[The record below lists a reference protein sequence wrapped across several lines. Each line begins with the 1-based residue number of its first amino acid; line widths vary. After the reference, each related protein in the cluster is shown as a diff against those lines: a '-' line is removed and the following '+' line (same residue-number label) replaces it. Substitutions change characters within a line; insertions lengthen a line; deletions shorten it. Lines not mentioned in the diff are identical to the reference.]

1 LTAVPKIAADTV
13 AEHIA
18 QQEAAVIAAASRLF
32 AERGVAQVSLAT
44 IASEVGLARNS
55 LYRYFPDKG
64 HILAAW
70 FRAELAPLQEAST
83 AIASADQPA
92 DERLEAW
99 LGLHLDYLTAPE
111 HQAMMS
117 AATEMPTVTDDV
129 RADIAEGHR
138 NLYATLG
145 IIVEDLLRDTDPPRD
160 SRVVTMLITGLLRSS
175 ADLVVGSGAD
185 ADVVRGE
192 LLRTSRAAVV

>member
-1 LTAVPKIAADTV
+1 MPKIAADTV

-32 AERGVAQVSLAT
+32 AERGVGQVSLAT

-83 AIASADQPA
+83 AIATDGRPA
-92 DERLEAW
+92 TERLDAW
-99 LGLHLDYLTAPE
+99 LRLHLDYLTAPE

-117 AATEMPTVTDDV
+117 AATEMSALTDDV
-129 RADIAEGHR
+129 RTDIADGHR
-138 NLYATLG
+138 DLYATLG
-145 IIVEDLLRDTDPPRD
+145 LIVADLVAGAEPPRD
-160 SRVVTMLITGLLRSS
+160 ARVLTMLLTGVLRSS
-175 ADLVVGSGAD
+175 ADLVVAGGAD
-185 ADVVRGE
+185 PDVVADE
-192 LLRTSRAAVV
+192 LRRVAHAAVA

>member
-1 LTAVPKIAADTV
+1 MPKIAADTV

-32 AERGVAQVSLAT
+32 AEHGVGQVSLAT

-70 FRAELAPLQEAST
+70 FRAELTPLQEAST
-83 AIASADQPA
+83 AIATDGRPA
-92 DERLEAW
+92 TDRLDAW

-117 AATEMPTVTDDV
+117 AATEMSALTDDV
-129 RADIAEGHR
+129 RADIADGHR
-138 NLYATLG
+138 DLYATLG
-145 IIVEDLLRDTDPPRD
+145 MIVADLVADAEPPRD
-160 SRVVTMLITGLLRSS
+160 ARVLTMLLTGLLRSS
-175 ADLVVGSGAD
+175 ADLVVTGA
-185 ADVVRGE
+185 ADPQVVADE
-192 LLRTSRAAVV
+192 LRRVAHAAVD

>member
-1 LTAVPKIAADTV
+1 VPKITADTV

-83 AIASADQPA
+83 AIATADQPA
-92 DERLEAW
+92 GARLDSW
-99 LGLHLDYLTAPE
+99 LSLHLDYLTAPE
-111 HQAMMS
+111 HQQMMS
-117 AATEMPTVTDDV
+117 VATELSTVTDDV
-129 RADIAEGHR
+129 RADNAEGHR
-138 NLYATLG
+138 DLYATLG
-145 IIVEDLLRDTDPPRD
+145 SIVGDLLLGADPPRD
-160 SRVVTMLITGLLRSS
+160 TRVVTMLVTGLLRSA
-175 ADLVVGSGAD
+175 ADLIVAGGAD
-185 ADVVRGE
+185 RTTVAAE
-192 LLRTSRAAVV
+192 LHRVAAAAVR

>member
-1 LTAVPKIAADTV
+1 VPRITADTV

-18 QQEAAVIAAASRLF
+18 QQEAAVIAAATRLF

-83 AIASADQPA
+83 AIATADEPA

-99 LGLHLDYLTAPE
+99 LRLHLDYLTAPE
-111 HQAMMS
+111 HQAMMT
-117 AATEMPTVTDDV
+117 AATEMSSVTDDV

-138 NLYATLG
+138 DLYATLG
-145 IIVEDLLRDTDPPRD
+145 LIVGDLLRDADPPRD
-160 SRVVTMLITGLLRSS
+160 ARVVTMLVTGLLRSA
-175 ADLVVGSGAD
+175 ADLVVGGGAD
-185 ADVVRGE
+185 TDGVRTE
-192 LLRTSRAAVV
+192 LLRAARATVI

>member
-1 LTAVPKIAADTV
+1 VPRITADTV

-32 AERGVAQVSLAT
+32 AERGVSQVSLAT

-70 FRAELAPLQEAST
+70 FRAELAPLQEVSD
-83 AIASADQPA
+83 AIAAQDRPA
-92 DERLEAW
+92 DERLDAW

-117 AATEMPTVTDDV
+117 AATELSNLTDDV

-138 NLYATLG
+138 DLYATLG
-145 IIVEDLLRDTDPPRD
+145 VIVGELVATAEPPRD
-160 SRVVTMLITGLLRSS
+160 ARVVTMLVTGLLRSA
-175 ADLVVGSGAD
+175 ADLVVAGGAD
-185 ADVVRGE
+185 RALVRAE
-192 LLRTSRAAVV
+192 LLRTARAAVT

>member
-1 LTAVPKIAADTV
+1 
-13 AEHIA
+13 
-18 QQEAAVIAAASRLF
+18 
-32 AERGVAQVSLAT
+32 VSLAT

-83 AIASADQPA
+83 AIATADQPA
-92 DERLEAW
+92 GHRLDAW

-117 AATEMPTVTDDV
+117 AATEMSTVTDDV

-138 NLYATLG
+138 DLYATLG
-145 IIVEDLLRDTDPPRD
+145 TIVADLLRDADPPRD
-160 SRVVTMLITGLLRSS
+160 TRIVTMLITGLLRSA
-175 ADLVVGSGAD
+175 ADLVVAGGAD
-185 ADVVRGE
+185 PAALSAE
-192 LLRTSRAAVV
+192 LRRVAAAAVR

>member
-1 LTAVPKIAADTV
+1 MPRITADTV

-32 AERGVAQVSLAT
+32 AERGVSQVSLAT

-70 FRAELAPLQEAST
+70 FRAELAPLQEASE
-83 AIASADQPA
+83 AIAAERTPA
-92 DERLEAW
+92 GTRLDEW
-99 LGLHLDYLTAPE
+99 LSLHLDYLTAPE

-117 AATEMPTVTDDV
+117 AATELSTLTDDV

-138 NLYATLG
+138 ELYATLG
-145 IIVEDLLRDTDPPRD
+145 IIVGELVADARPPRD
-160 SRVVTMLITGLLRSS
+160 PRTVTMLVTGLLRSA
-175 ADLVVGSGAD
+175 ADLVVAGGAD
-185 ADVVRGE
+185 RDLVRGE
-192 LLRTSRAAVV
+192 LVRTARAALG

>member
-1 LTAVPKIAADTV
+1 MPKITADTV

-18 QQEAAVIAAASRLF
+18 RQEAAVIAAASRLF
-32 AERGVAQVSLAT
+32 AERGVSQVSLAT

-83 AIASADQPA
+83 AIATSDRPA
-92 DERLEAW
+92 DERLESW
-99 LGLHLDYLTAPE
+99 LRLHLDYLTAPE

-117 AATEMPTVTDDV
+117 AATEMSTVTDDV

-138 NLYATLG
+138 DLYATLG
-145 IIVEDLLRDTDPPRD
+145 SIVVDLLGGANPPRD
-160 SRVVTMLITGLLRSS
+160 GRVVTMLVTGLLRSA
-175 ADLVVGSGAD
+175 ADLVVGGGAD
-185 ADVVRGE
+185 ADVVSDE
-192 LLRTSRAAVV
+192 LVRTARAAVA